1 MSPTDQSPW
10 LERLGYTREAS
21 ALHLRGRDVPETHPY
36 ALEVRSLLRTD
47 GQIRAQAV
55 FDVEGVPTVVFVGDD
70 DGSLS
75 PDALDILRQRV
86 WNQNLVAVVIQIAGP
101 VAQVFPARK
110 LHDRKQLSL
119 TEARPD
125 GPFSALDV
133 AFANTARRLP
143 HWFDVDARVD
153 RKLLK
158 NLSSTVTALSNSGI
172 RTDHGT
178 WSSRAYAQLLL
189 GQILFVSYLEHRNI
203 IGPIYRERR
212 SVAPL
217 HELVSSSDRDGI
229 QKLIG
234 RLRKDFNGDFLIDDS
249 HDPWSHLNERGYDL
263 LDQFLSRTDMSIGQ
277 QDFWNYDFSH
287 IPVELLSG
295 IYESFLS
302 EEQDRD
308 SAYYT
313 PRHLAALTVDQAL
326 SMSSDPLSETVFDGA
341 CGSGIL
347 LTTAYRR
354 LIALSEA
361 RNGRQ
366 LGFSE
371 RAALLTERIFGADIN
386 PMACRVTAF
395 SLYLSLLESLDPA
408 DIIEAQEREQAR
420 LPKLSGN
427 NLHHG
432 TIADIFATNHA
443 FATRRFS
450 IIISNPPW
458 KEPEG
463 QEKTSAD
470 HWATS
475 KQVPFVRRQI
485 AGAYALRALDF
496 LTDNGRLCLILPISL
511 FLAPTSS
518 EFVEYL
524 LKRVRPRRLI
534 NFGDLQN
541 LLFPTTEHTCHLFV
555 GNQRSSAKVGF
566 IPFDETFDYCVP
578 KADMSLA
585 YGRLAVQSTDRHN
598 LQTVSAAQE
607 PRLFTALMWGD
618 GSDLKL
624 WTRLTSL
631 GTFRDFCRGPKK
643 FRRWAAR
650 KGVHLYDKS
659 REPVSSFPLR
669 DKPHVTVT
677 SLGGSSPLLPPDLLT
692 TWPDVEETVVGINDD
707 LLRMFDGP
715 RVLFPDGFSRQDTTI
730 RAAYIHRPATFT
742 VSIGAIAGP
751 KEDATLL
758 QFAAVYLRSSL
769 ARYFLMLNS
778 WKMLCERNAVHLR
791 DILQFPF
798 FTPEN
803 APNPEAAR
811 IAINRVVLRMR
822 YLANVH
828 SFGQDEEYEALREEF
843 DEDVFS
849 FFSLSEKERALVRE
863 TINTLLP
870 SIRPRS
876 FSGLSTPAQS
886 RASGKDLD
894 TYGGA
899 LSRALAEWRVRMRG
913 QGEFNV
919 STVANRA
926 RRAAALGIVRIE
938 YVPNG
943 QVSPAGIRRT
953 INDEIVQ
960 STLAELRALGLTM
973 VPSGQSLYL
982 LPDIH
987 IWTEEVLYL
996 VRPLTSRLWTQRQA
1010 IRDAEN
1016 IVRAVH
1022 DRQSPFNGSEAA

>member
-1 MSPTDQSPW
+1 M
-10 LERLGYTREAS
+10 
-21 ALHLRGRDVPETHPY
+21 
-36 ALEVRSLLRTD
+36 
-47 GQIRAQAV
+47 
-55 FDVEGVPTVVFVGDD
+55 
-70 DGSLS
+70 
-75 PDALDILRQRV
+75 
-86 WNQNLVAVVIQIAGP
+86 
-101 VAQVFPARK
+101 
-110 LHDRKQLSL
+110 
-119 TEARPD
+119 
-125 GPFSALDV
+125 
-133 AFANTARRLP
+133 P

-158 NLSSTVTALSNSGI
+158 NLSSTVTALTNSGI
-172 RTDHGT
+172 HTDQGT
-178 WSSRAYAQLLL
+178 WSSRTYAQLLL
-189 GQILFVSYLEHRNI
+189 GQILFISYLEHRHI
-203 IGPIYRERR
+203 IGPVYRETR
-212 SVAPL
+212 SVEPL
-217 HELVSSSDRDGI
+217 HELVSSCNQDGI
-229 QKLIG
+229 QNLLC
-234 RLRKDFNGDFLIDDS
+234 RLREDFNGDFLIDDS
-249 HDPWSHLNERGYDL
+249 HDPWSHLNETGYDL
-263 LDQFLSRTDMSIGQ
+263 LDQFLNRTDMSTGQ

-313 PRHLAALTVDQAL
+313 PRHLAALAVDQAL

-420 LPKLSGN
+420 LPKLSDD

-432 TIADIFATNHA
+432 TTADIFATNHA
-443 FATRRFS
+443 FETRRFS

-463 QEKTSAD
+463 EEKTSAD

-475 KQVPFVRRQI
+475 KQIPFVRRQI

-496 LTDNGRLCLILPISL
+496 LSDDGRLCLILPISL

-524 LKRVRPRRLI
+524 LKRVQPNRLI

-555 GNQRSSAKVGF
+555 GNQRSSAKAGL

-585 YGRLAVQSTDRHN
+585 YGRLAVQSTDRHS
-598 LQTVSAAQE
+598 LQTITAAQE
-607 PRLFTALMWGD
+607 PRLLTTLMWGD
-618 GSDLKL
+618 ASDLNL

-631 GTFRDFCRGPKK
+631 GTFRDFCKGPKK
-643 FRRWAAR
+643 QRRWVAR
-650 KGVHLYDKS
+650 KGVHLHDKS

-669 DKPHVTVT
+669 DRPHVTVT
-677 SLGGSSPLLPPDLLT
+677 SLGGRSPLLPPDLLT
-692 TWPDVEETVVGINDD
+692 TWPDDEETVVGLNDD

-715 RVLFPDGFSRQDTTI
+715 RVLFPDGFSRRDTAI
-730 RAAYIHRPATFT
+730 RAAYVSRPATFT

-751 KEDATLL
+751 EADARLL

-769 ARYFLMLNS
+769 ARYFLMMNS

-798 FTPEN
+798 FMPED
-803 APNPEAAR
+803 APNPEAAHM
-811 IAINRVVLRMR
+811 AINRVVLKIQH
-822 YLANVH
+822 LAGVH
-828 SFGQDEEYEALREEF
+828 SFGQDDEYETLRGEF

-849 FFSLSEKERALVRE
+849 FFSITEIERALVRE

-876 FSGLSTPAQS
+876 FSSLDTPAQS
-886 RASGKDLD
+886 RASRKDLD

-899 LSRALAEWRVRMRG
+899 LSKALADWRVRMRG
-913 QGEFNV
+913 KGEFNV

-926 RRAAALGIVRIE
+926 ARAAALGIVRIE

-943 QVSPAGIRRT
+943 HVVSSAIHRR
-953 INDEIVQ
+953 IDDEIVQ

-973 VPSGQSLYL
+973 VPSGHSLYL

-987 IWTEEVLYL
+987 IWSEEVLYL
-996 VRPLTSRLWTQRQA
+996 IRPLISRLWTQRQA
-1010 IRDAEN
+1010 MRDAEN

-1022 DRQSPFNGSEAA
+1022 NRHSPFNGSEAA